1 MCNMRGTQT
10 VVRAVSLLRELAAR
24 GSFGW
29 RLTDLAAHCGLD
41 KATAYRMLK
50 CLEEERLV
58 KRRPSDRHYL
68 PGPLLFELGLTL
80 APLAAFQA
88 AAQAPLARLA
98 RRTGGVAFL
107 YLRSTHDFVC
117 AGRVGRTQL
126 KGLSIHIG
134 TRRPLVTSAGG
145 MAIVVA
151 LPTEESRAVVAENM
165 KRLSRFG
172 ELRARSIERMLRRSQ
187 SQGFGV
193 NLGDV
198 VPGINAFGLAMLNA
212 QGSPVASLGL
222 SAAAEDFPAA
232 RTTELRELLEHEA
245 AALARDLPVD

>member
-1 MCNMRGTQT
+1 MWKMRGTQT
-10 VVRAVSLLRELAAR
+10 IVRAVSLLREVAAH

-29 RLTDLAAHCGLD
+29 RLSDLAVHCGLD

-58 KRRPSDRHYL
+58 KQRPTDRRYL

-80 APLAAFQA
+80 APLASFQA

-98 RRTGGVAFL
+98 RKTGGVAFL
-107 YLRSTHDFVC
+107 YLRSTNDFVC
-117 AGRVGRTQL
+117 AGRVGRTQV

-145 MAIVVA
+145 VAIVVA
-151 LPTEESRAVVAENM
+151 LPEAESRAIVQENM
-165 KRLSRFG
+165 KRLARFG
-172 ELRARSIERMLRRSQ
+172 ELRARSIERMLRTSYA
-187 SQGFGV
+187 QGCGI

-198 VPGINAFGLAMLNA
+198 VPGINAFGVAIRDARGN
-212 QGSPVASLGL
+212 PVASIGVSGL
-222 SAAAEDFPAA
+222 EADFQ
-232 RTTELRELLEHEA
+232 RTGVPKLLELMEEEA
-245 AALARDLPVD
+245 ALLGRYLPAE